1 MTLSLS
7 LKSPSSTG
15 RGRAGACSRKSLRDP
30 GSCQLVV
37 LLGLQSLP
45 LGSSADGGPL
55 GGPSGP
61 GLGEVLQKCFWAEG
75 GGRGLDLLPGAGGS
89 WGLGASCCPQGREC
103 SPAVGCQ
110 HVPGLGG

>member
-1 MTLSLS
+1 MMPWLQVGLLRPRVGKPPGPGHTAAAQG
-7 LKSPSSTG
+7 PQG
-15 RGRAGACSRKSLRDP
+15 PRDP
-30 GSCQLVV
+30 DQAPGHEAPYPTSVPAV
-37 LLGLQSLP
+37 
-45 LGSSADGGPL
+45 
-55 GGPSGP
+55 PSGP